1 QAISLV
7 AGSSLTSRYQQ
18 AFAAIGREVSAVAG
32 DTAFQTGIRSIA
44 YAVAN

>member
-1 QAISLV
+1 
-7 AGSSLTSRYQQ
+7 
-18 AFAAIGREVSAVAG
+18 SAVAG